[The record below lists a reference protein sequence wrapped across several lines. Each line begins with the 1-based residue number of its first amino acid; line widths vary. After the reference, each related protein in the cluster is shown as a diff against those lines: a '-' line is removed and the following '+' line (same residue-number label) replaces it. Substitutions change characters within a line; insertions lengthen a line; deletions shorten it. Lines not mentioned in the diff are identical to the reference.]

1 MLVNSIEYTI
11 TEGIGVLRVNR
22 PEARNALNWQAQD
35 RFAAL
40 IQEAAADRD
49 LRALILTGAG
59 EQAFVAGGDLKELA
73 NHPEPEAGERLNRTM
88 SAALAQMMA
97 LPLPVIAAING
108 DALGGGCEI
117 ITACDLRIVGAQARL
132 GFVQIRNAL
141 TTGWGG
147 GGRLVRLVGQSRAME
162 LLLTGRL
169 LTASEAQAIGLVHRV
184 VPAGEDVLDAAFAWA
199 RQLLLLPRE
208 ALAALKSLVQTAGQE
223 DVDAYEA
230 ELFVK
235 LWSRPDH
242 LEALRA
248 FVEKRRPVFNR
259 SQMPDE

>member
-1 MLVNSIEYTI
+1 MLINSIEYTV
-11 TEGIGVLRVNR
+11 TEGIGLLRVNR

-35 RFAAL
+35 RFAAI
-40 IQEAAADRD
+40 IQEAAADHT

-59 EQAFVAGGDLKELA
+59 EQAFVSGGDLKELA
-73 NHPEPEAGERLNRTM
+73 NHPEPEAGKRLNRTM
-88 SAALAQMMA
+88 SAALAQMMT

-117 ITACDLRIVGAQARL
+117 ITACDLRIAGAQARL
-132 GFVQIRNAL
+132 GFVQVRNAL

-169 LTASEAQAIGLVHRV
+169 LTATEAQAIGLVHRV
-184 VPAGEDVLDAAFAWA
+184 VPAGEDVLEAAFAWA
-199 RQLLLLPRE
+199 RELQQLPRE
-208 ALAALKSLVQTAGQE
+208 ALAALKSLVHTAGQE
-223 DVDAYEA
+223 NVDAYEA

-235 LWSRPDH
+235 LWTHPDH
-242 LEALRA
+242 YEALAA
-248 FVEKRRPVFNR
+248 FVEKRRPVFN
-259 SQMPDE
+259 QGINGG